1 MRLAF
6 GDSRIQILVCRCTA
20 GFAVAVGLAVLFDGR
35 LLADDLAPTADTA
48 GTAGATASESTASD
62 TTVPD
67 STADGAT
74 PVNAGQSD
82 LDEAIRLRVT
92 AQSMGDLERI
102 IELSESSLQ
111 KGLDKE
117 TEILARQMVAA
128 SLLQHATRLSQDLL
142 QSRNAVDAA
151 AHLHRFA
158 LKDLEKAATYD
169 DELGEVYL
177 LMAKLKAMDRNTI
190 PQAIEAAEKAIQR
203 FPQPDQKL
211 ELASALV
218 LRATL
223 IDDKEK
229 SLADLSRAIELHP
242 QNQQAWRARGL
253 LYAQDNKIEE
263 ALRDFEELLKIDA
276 SDVITLQQVAQL
288 FEKKEDHQRALEYI
302 DKAIKIA
309 PKSPGTYFLRAQ
321 IRISQKQVDLALE
334 DLNHVIE
341 FVPSEN
347 RPNFLLT
354 KARVCLQQDVP
365 DVPEEAARKY
375 HQLAVDDLTKVLGIK
390 PGDEDALILRSIA
403 YGNLK
408 KLGTAIVDLRALVQ
422 LYPEKPEYQLQLAA
436 FLIRD
441 ERPRKA
447 IEVYDK
453 LLEKDQSLDRARLGR
468 ADALLSVGEHAR
480 AIAEY
485 EMLLAKEPAD
495 VLGSILNNFAWVLA
509 TSPDEHLRNG
519 KRSVELALRACE
531 LTEYKQ
537 PHILS
542 TLAAGYA
549 ESKDFEQAKHWSQKA
564 VELGQEHQD
573 LAQLK
578 SELESYQREQPW
590 REKELV
596 NEKQEPELPA
606 GVDLESIGDSRD
618 QQSEES
624 DLLNVPG
631 EEAPEAEKSDEA
643 DSDEP

>member
-6 GDSRIQILVCRCTA
+6 GDSRIQVFVGSCVVGLVTLLQA
-20 GFAVAVGLAVLFDGR
+20 GLLAEESTPAADNAVADSAASDSA
-35 LLADDLAPTADTA
+35 ADADT
-48 GTAGATASESTASD
+48 
-62 TTVPD
+62 PLH
-67 STADGAT
+67 
-74 PVNAGQSD
+74 AGQSD

-102 IELSESSLQ
+102 IELGESSIQ
-111 KGLDKE
+111 KGLDEE
-117 TEILARQMVAA
+117 TAILARQMVAA

-142 QSRNAVDAA
+142 QSRNSGEAVQ
-151 AHLHRFA
+151 HLHRFA

-177 LMAKLKAMDRNTI
+177 LMAKLKAMDRNSI

-203 FPQPDQKL
+203 FPHPDQKL

-218 LRATL
+218 LRGTL

-229 SLADLSRAIELHP
+229 SLADLSRALELHP

-276 SDVITLQQVAQL
+276 NDLMTLQQVAQL

-309 PKSPGTYFLRAQ
+309 PKSPGTYLLRAQ
-321 IRISQKQVDLALE
+321 IRITQKQIDLALE
-334 DLNHVIE
+334 DLNRVIE

-347 RPNFLLT
+347 RANFLLM
-354 KARVCLQQDVP
+354 KARICLGPDVP

-375 HQLAVDDLTKVLGIK
+375 HQIAADDLTKVLGMK
-390 PGDEDALILRSIA
+390 PGDEDSLILRSIA

-422 LYPEKPEYQLQLAA
+422 LYPEKPDYQLQLAA

-447 IEVYDK
+447 IEVYDQ
-453 LLEKDQSLDRARLGR
+453 LLEKDASLDRARLGR

-485 EMLLAKEPAD
+485 ELLLTKAPED
-495 VLGSILNNFAWVLA
+495 VLGSVLNNFAWVLA
-509 TSPDEHLRNG
+509 TSPDDQLRNG

-531 LTEYKQ
+531 ITEYKQ

-549 ESKDFEQAKHWSQKA
+549 ESKDFDQAKNWSKKA
-564 VELGQEHQD
+564 VELGKEHQD
-573 LAQLK
+573 LEQLK
-578 SELESYQREQPW
+578 SELESYEREQPW

-596 NEKQEPELPA
+596 VEKQEPELPA
-606 GVDLESIGDSRD
+606 GVDLETIGDPLIP
-618 QQSEES
+618 QAEEK
-624 DLLNVPG
+624 DLLDVTE
-631 EEAPEAEKSDEA
+631 EEADDSESEKSDSEKS
-643 DSDEP
+643 DSEKSDSNDP